1 LSLGLSAPFREGV
14 ISPVTSRRDLV
25 RSSGDLLAAAMA
37 ARQGGFFQN
46 PPEKMVKV
54 IFWRYDGG
62 LVENKAMSYS
72 PKHKRDTREKI
83 LESARRLFNRNG
95 YSGVSIEQ
103 IMSDAGLTHGGFY
116 RHFNGKDELY
126 AAAVRQFLCK
136 KTPAAWQKR
145 AARAVTKSR
154 AQRIVDAY
162 FSRGHFADHEG
173 CCPLLGTAADVERRG
188 EMVKAAY
195 QEVVEQMVKVFEDN
209 LACPQQHERALALV
223 ALCVGGMVLARNVCD
238 SDLADEFRR
247 SAHAEVLRTA
257 GWS

>member
-1 LSLGLSAPFREGV
+1 
-14 ISPVTSRRDLV
+14 
-25 RSSGDLLAAAMA
+25 
-37 ARQGGFFQN
+37 
-46 PPEKMVKV
+46 
-54 IFWRYDGG
+54 
-62 LVENKAMSYS
+62 MSYS
-72 PKHKRDTREKI
+72 PKHKRNTREKI

-116 RHFNGKDELY
+116 RHFSGKDELY

-145 AARAVTKSR
+145 EARAVTKSH

-162 FSRGHFADHEG
+162 LSREHFADHDG
-173 CCPLLGTAADVERRG
+173 CCPLLGTTADVERRG
-188 EMVKAAY
+188 EMVRAAY

-209 LACPQQHERALALV
+209 LTRPRSHERALALV

-247 SAHAEVLRTA
+247 RAHAEVLRTA